1 MWSQVYSI
9 SNIKAKQQI
18 QKNMLNELLFFF
30 QLWVGIGKRVR
41 EHVSPRRKQIYFEF
55 HMRVLPGRDF
65 PLQNGGMT
73 AINFGES
80 HFSPQARSVGTRSS
94 ESISGSESDIVHV
107 PG

>member
-1 MWSQVYSI
+1 
-9 SNIKAKQQI
+9 
-18 QKNMLNELLFFF
+18 
-30 QLWVGIGKRVR
+30 
-41 EHVSPRRKQIYFEF
+41 
-55 HMRVLPGRDF
+55 MRVLPGRDF

-107 PG
+107 PGWVTPLPFHFPFLWKGVTFGKCFEIDDETANW